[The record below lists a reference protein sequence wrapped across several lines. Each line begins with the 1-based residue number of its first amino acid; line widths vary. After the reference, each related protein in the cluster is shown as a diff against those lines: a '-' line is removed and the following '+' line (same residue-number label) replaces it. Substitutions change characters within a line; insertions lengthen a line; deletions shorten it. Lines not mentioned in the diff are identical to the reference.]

1 MRINVKD
8 LMKNESISN
17 RMGYCQRLLFGK
29 KSPTCP
35 KGTSSPAAHSANPLR
50 TPCGFLRTF
59 PQTSEALPHLHNR
72 CGKGLV
78 FMEHRQKLGFSE
90 PVTWMTDTKLV
101 RTGLQISAIHEYDRS
116 PLLYC
121 IAADDPA
128 KPRRFSGTSVPESF
142 SF

>member
-1 MRINVKD
+1 MRKTVKD
-8 LMKNESISN
+8 SSENEDFLKHLG
-17 RMGYCQRLLFGK
+17 RCQRLLFGQ

-35 KGTSSPAAHSANPLR
+35 KGTSSPSAHSANPLR
-50 TPCGFLRTF
+50 TPDGFLRTF
-59 PQTSEALPHLHNR
+59 PETSEALPRLYNR

-78 FMEHRQKLGFSE
+78 FMEHRRQLCLSE

-128 KPRRFSGTSVPESF
+128 KPRRFSGTWVPESF

>member
-1 MRINVKD
+1 MD
-8 LMKNESISN
+8 SSENESFSKHL
-17 RMGYCQRLLFGK
+17 GCCQRLLFGQ
-29 KSPTCP
+29 KSPTP
-35 KGTSSPAAHSANPLR
+35 LNPLR

>member
-1 MRINVKD
+1 MRKTVKD
-8 LMKNESISN
+8 SSENEDFLKHLG
-17 RMGYCQRLLFGK
+17 RCQRLLFGQ

-35 KGTSSPAAHSANPLR
+35 KGTSSPSAHSANPLR
-50 TPCGFLRTF
+50 TPDGFLRTF
-59 PQTSEALPHLHNR
+59 PETSEALPRLYNR

-78 FMEHRQKLGFSE
+78 FMEHRRQLCLSE

>member
-1 MRINVKD
+1 MD
-8 LMKNESISN
+8 SSENENFSN
-17 RMGYCQRLLFGK
+17 RIGRCQRLLLGQ
-29 KSPTCP
+29 KSPTP
-35 KGTSSPAAHSANPLR
+35 LNPLR

-59 PQTSEALPHLHNR
+59 PQTSEALPRLYNR
-72 CGKGLV
+72 CGKGLI
-78 FMEHRQKLGFSE
+78 FMEHRRQLCLSE

-128 KPRRFSGTSVPESF
+128 KPRRFSGTWVPESF